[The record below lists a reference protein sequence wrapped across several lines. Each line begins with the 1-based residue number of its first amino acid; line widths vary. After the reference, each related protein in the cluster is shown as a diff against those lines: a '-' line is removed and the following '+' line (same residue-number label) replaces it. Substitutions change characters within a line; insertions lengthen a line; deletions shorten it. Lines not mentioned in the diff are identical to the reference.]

1 MRYRLAVAFDGL
13 LPKLGLVLTASLLTS
28 LSLIAGPVVPTR
40 AAILRP
46 HAASTCSQPGGV
58 FLYGSAV
65 VGIAGTPD
73 DGGYWIVNNAG
84 QVAACG
90 DATYLGQPAT
100 LNKPIVGIA
109 ATPDAHGYYLVASD
123 GGIFAYG
130 DAVFQGSTGSLTLN
144 KPIVGM
150 AVDSATGG
158 YWLVAS
164 DGGIFA
170 YNAPFLGSTGSI
182 TLNRPVVGMAA
193 APNGSGY
200 WFVASDGGIFAY
212 GVPFYGSTGSITL
225 NKPVVGM
232 AVDPANGGY
241 WLVASDGGIFAY
253 NAPFYGSTGSIVL
266 NKPIVGME
274 ASPSGAGY
282 RFVAAD
288 GGVFAYNSQFYGTPA
303 FAAPPA
309 SPPTPVD
316 LCHQNG
322 ITYCVLNPAV
332 TQATI
337 DSTICVSGWT
347 ATVRPPVSYTEALK
361 ASQIAAEG
369 LPGGLSAYEED
380 HRMPLELGGS
390 PADPHNLSPE
400 PPPSPNPK
408 DSDEN
413 SLNSQVCDG
422 QLTLAQAQQQMVT
435 KWLLA
440 WPGYKQ

>member
-1 MRYRLAVAFDGL
+1 MRYRLALAFDGTV
-13 LPKLGLVLTASLLTS
+13 PKLGMAFTAILLTS
-28 LSLIAGPVVPTR
+28 LSLAAGPVVQAE
-40 AAILRP
+40 AATLRP
-46 HAASTCSQPGGV
+46 HAASTCSQPGGA

-65 VGIAGTPD
+65 VGIADTHD

-90 DATYLGQPAT
+90 DATYLGQPTT

-109 ATPDAHGYYLVASD
+109 ATPDGNGYYLVASD
-123 GGIFAYG
+123 GGIFSYG
-130 DAVFQGSTGSLTLN
+130 DAVFKGSTGSRTLN
-144 KPIVGM
+144 RPIVGM
-150 AVDSATGG
+150 AVDSATEG

-182 TLNRPVVGMAA
+182 TLNKPVVGMAA
-193 APNGSGY
+193 APSGSGY

-225 NKPVVGM
+225 NRPVVGM
-232 AVDPANGGY
+232 AVDSATGGY

-253 NAPFYGSTGSIVL
+253 KAPFYGSTGSIVL
-266 NKPIVGME
+266 NEPIVGME
-274 ASPSGAGY
+274 ASPAGTGY

-303 FAAPPA
+303 FAAA
-309 SPPTPVD
+309 PVD
-316 LCHQNG
+316 VCHQNG

-347 ATVRPPVSYTEALK
+347 ATVRPPESYTEALK
-361 ASQIAAEG
+361 AAQIAAEG
-369 LPGGLSAYEED
+369 LPGGLSDYEED

-400 PPPSPNPK
+400 SPPSPNPK
-408 DSDEN
+408 DSDET

-422 QLTLAQAQQQMVT
+422 HLTLAQAQQQMVA

>member
-13 LPKLGLVLTASLLTS
+13 LPKLGLAFTASLLTS
-28 LSLIAGPVVPTR
+28 LSLITSPIAPSE
-40 AAILRP
+40 AATLRP
-46 HAASTCSQPGGV
+46 HAASTCSQPGGA

-65 VGIAGTPD
+65 VGIADTPD

-90 DATYLGQPAT
+90 DGTYLGQPAT

-109 ATPDAHGYYLVASD
+109 ATPDGHGYYLVASD
-123 GGIFAYG
+123 GGIFSYG
-130 DAVFQGSTGSLTLN
+130 DAVFQGSTGALTLN
-144 KPIVGM
+144 QPIVGM
-150 AVDSATGG
+150 AVDPATGG

-182 TLNRPVVGMAA
+182 TLNKPVVGMAA
-193 APNGSGY
+193 GPNGGGY

-232 AVDPANGGY
+232 AVDMTSGGY

-274 ASPSGAGY
+274 ASPSAAGY

-288 GGVFAYNSQFYGTPA
+288 GGVFAYNSQFYGTPV

-309 SPPTPVD
+309 PPAPPPAPASGDV
-316 LCHQNG
+316 CHPNG

-337 DSTICVSGWT
+337 GSTICVSGWT
-347 ATVRPPVSYTEALK
+347 ATVRPPESYTEALK

-369 LPGGLSAYEED
+369 LPGGLSDYEED
-380 HRMPLELGGS
+380 HRIPRNWAVR
-390 PADPHNLSPE
+390 PPTPTIFPLSPR
-400 PPPSPNPK
+400 PRRTPRIPTKTRSRPRCAT
-408 DSDEN
+408 
-413 SLNSQVCDG
+413 VCSR
-422 QLTLAQAQQQMVT
+422 
-435 KWLLA
+435 WRRRSNR
-440 WPGYKQ
+440 